1 MTLKSRNFL
10 QQDTKRTLKLGGST
24 WRKIRRENES
34 FASRLVATKYKNFMW
49 KNDRKGTKLSCKLP
63 LPSNECN
70 GIVYFIGNLKKMLHF
85 SSKLTRKENFDCSES
100 DVRTTLCLHKCTWFW
115 KFGKVLK
122 CLLWLTVSC
131 IRIKRVITPWSNFKV
146 VDLRTPK
153 SCLFFF

>member
-1 MTLKSRNFL
+1 M
-10 QQDTKRTLKLGGST
+10 
-24 WRKIRRENES
+24 
-34 FASRLVATKYKNFMW
+34 
-49 KNDRKGTKLSCKLP
+49 SCKLP

-153 SCLFFF
+153 SCLFFFLNRELKMRCTLRRLNCSQRVIFWSLDKGEVLQPVTPSPFERFFFSVNNKLCN